1 MAISAQEM
9 VNIRKREEWE
19 DMLKEFTEN
28 PEQAANHLAFGMSL
42 EQRQRARQIQGKQ
55 ALPVWNKIQR

>member
-1 MAISAQEM
+1 
-9 VNIRKREEWE
+9 
-19 DMLKEFTEN
+19 MLKEFVEN

-55 ALPVWNKIQR
+55 ALPVWNKIQ